1 MAWMNA
7 NNVRMRYTHTYNI
20 YVMFS
25 LQSSELLTS
34 LTVTLDMLGSE
45 LVRFAE
51 NESFTIDSTG
61 IGWL

>member
-1 MAWMNA
+1 MC
-7 NNVRMRYTHTYNI
+7 I
-20 YVMFS
+20 L

-51 NESFTIDSTG
+51 NGSVLVDATG
-61 IGWL
+61 IGKLSNKYKHL

>member
-1 MAWMNA
+1 MLEC
-7 NNVRMRYTHTYNI
+7 VTHTYNI